1 MSPPDKSYLQVLS
14 ELEQWGSYETSAQPR
29 DISKLE
35 GIRLL
40 LKDLGHPERAFKII
54 HIAGTNGK
62 GLTAEIRYTDF
73 FNFLGS
79 LLVGLGEP

>member
-54 HIAGTNGK
+54 HI
-62 GLTAEIRYTDF
+62 
-73 FNFLGS
+73 
-79 LLVGLGEP
+79 

>member
-1 MSPPDKSYLQVLS
+1 MSSPDKSYLQVLS

-40 LKDLGHPERAFKII
+40 LRIWGIRKEHLRLSTLPEP
-54 HIAGTNGK
+54 
-62 GLTAEIRYTDF
+62 TAKA
-73 FNFLGS
+73 
-79 LLVGLGEP
+79 